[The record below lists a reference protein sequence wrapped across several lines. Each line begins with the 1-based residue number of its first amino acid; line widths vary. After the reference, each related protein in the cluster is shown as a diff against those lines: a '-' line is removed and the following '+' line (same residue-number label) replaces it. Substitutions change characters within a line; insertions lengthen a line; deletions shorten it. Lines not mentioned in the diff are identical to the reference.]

1 MVEFKGNHTLYVLIS
16 DYLFRATKFDN
27 HLFSAFHIS
36 AWRHWGCVTPKILD
50 NVKKSIGEAAEID
63 GYEELNDEDKARVVT
78 AWEEGH
84 VADADIPDTA
94 KKPEGEEAEKPKK
107 KATKK
112 ASKKKDEDA
121 EEEDEGDEEEEVEE
135 KPNKRAAKKATK
147 KADVDEDGEGEV
159 GAEKPKKARATKK
172 V

>member
-94 KKPEGEEAEKPKK
+94 KKPE
-107 KATKK
+107 
-112 ASKKKDEDA
+112 
-121 EEEDEGDEEEEVEE
+121 DEGDEEEEVEE
-135 KPNKRAAKKATK
+135 KPKKRAAKKATK